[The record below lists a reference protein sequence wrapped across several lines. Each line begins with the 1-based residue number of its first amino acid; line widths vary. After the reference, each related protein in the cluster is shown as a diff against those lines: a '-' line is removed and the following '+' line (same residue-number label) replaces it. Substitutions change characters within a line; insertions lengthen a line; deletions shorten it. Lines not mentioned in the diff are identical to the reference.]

1 MPEQRITELCK
12 LAINQA
18 SEELHFELKIVG
30 GEIATF
36 VAPLAI
42 ATQFADALGRAVSET
57 RRRIPPAEDVV
68 SSRVE
73 RQSREDPV
81 TMHLTIRTGIP
92 CSFALS
98 PKMAVEIGETLQSK
112 GKLWPARENG

>member
-12 LAINQA
+12 LDINRA
-18 SEELHFELKIVG
+18 SGELHFELKIG

-36 VAPLAI
+36 VASPDI
-42 ATQFADALGRAVSET
+42 ATRFADALGQAVSET

-92 CSFALS
+92 CSFALT
-98 PKMAVEIGETLQSK
+98 PEKAVEIGETLQSK
-112 GKLWPARENG
+112 GKLWSIPGEG

>member
-1 MPEQRITELCK
+1 MPEQRITELRQ
-12 LAINQA
+12 LTINPA
-18 SEELHFELKIVG
+18 SSELHFALRIG

-42 ATQFADALGRAVSET
+42 ATLFADALGRAVSET
-57 RRRIPPAEDVV
+57 RRGIPPAEDVV

-73 RQSREDPV
+73 RQSGEEPV

-92 CSFALS
+92 CSFALT
-98 PKMAVEIGETLQSK
+98 PKMAVEIGENLQSK
-112 GKLWPARENG
+112 GKLWSARGDG